1 MFDWSNLERNSIID
15 MLMEL
20 SPKLVNTTMSPT
32 VFHNIMARYVKKLWP
47 VVVVQEWDPKV
58 KSHTAFIGGVY
69 YSDRD
74 EDFKKCIEL
83 TFVYN
88 PQVKKVKV
96 GIRKFRTMCSVIAD
110 TLLHEIMHMRQYRR
124 RDFKQLPE
132 YASSASSSKV
142 REEQIYLGCSDE
154 IDDYG
159 FNIACELLE
168 KFKGDWNKSI
178 NFLGEDLK
186 NTRVRGG
193 CWKMYLKAF
202 KHDHNHE
209 IIRKLK
215 KKVIRYLPRAEEGKP
230 FKSRDWIC
238 H

>member
-1 MFDWSNLERNSIID
+1 MFDWSNLERNSIINL
-15 MLMEL
+15 LMEL
-20 SPKLVNTTMSPT
+20 APKLVDKSMSPNT
-32 VFHNIMARYVKKLWP
+32 FHTTRARYVKKLWP
-47 VVVVQEWDPKV
+47 IIAVQEWDLKV
-58 KSHTAFIGGVY
+58 KSHIVFVGGIY
-69 YSDRD
+69 YSNKD
-74 EDFKKCIEL
+74 EDFRKCIEL

-88 PQVKKVKV
+88 PQVKKIKV
-96 GIRKFRTMCSVIAD
+96 GIRKFRTICSVIAD
-110 TLLHEIMHMRQYRR
+110 TLLHEIIHMRQYRR
-124 RDFKQLPE
+124 RNFKQLPE

-154 IDDYG
+154 IDAYG

-168 KFKGDWNKSI
+168 KFKGDWKKSI

-186 NTRVRGG
+186 NNRHRNG

-215 KKVIRYLPRAEEGKP
+215 KKVIRYLPRAEDGKP

>member
-1 MFDWSNLERNSIID
+1 MFDWSNLERNSIISV
-15 MLMEL
+15 LMEM
-20 SPKLVNTTMSPT
+20 SSSICNKPISPT
-32 VFHNIMARYVKKLWP
+32 TFHDTLTRYIKKLWP
-47 VVVVQEWDPKV
+47 VITVQEWDPKV
-58 KSHTAFIGGVY
+58 KTHVVFVGGVY
-69 YSDRD
+69 YSDKD
-74 EDFKKCIEL
+74 EDNKKCIEL

-88 PQVKKVKV
+88 PNIKKIKV
-96 GIRKFRTMCSVIAD
+96 GLRKFRTICGVIAD
-110 TLLHEIMHMRQYRR
+110 TLLHEIIHMRQYRR

-132 YASSASSSKV
+132 YASSASSSKL
-142 REEQIYLGCSDE
+142 REEQSYLGCTDE
-154 IDDYG
+154 IDAYG

-168 KFKGDWNKSI
+168 KFKGDWNQSI
-178 NFLGEDLK
+178 KFMGRDLK
-186 NTRVRGG
+186 GSQVRGG

-215 KKVIRYLPRAEEGKP
+215 KKVIRYLPREEDGKP